1 MGIRNLGLDLLVLNC
16 ASGIESRKQF
26 VIHVLVATLLDD
38 HRTEHRTFKMLHSKR
53 KQIPQGKK

>member
-53 KQIPQGKK
+53 K